1 MATYLQ
7 GVQDY
12 IPQFQPFQP
21 DLNLYSNVLQTKQ
34 TEYDSAWKSLNN
46 VYGQYFYADLTRD
59 GNIARKEEVLKNIDF
74 NLKKIT
80 GLDLSLDQ
88 NVAKAAQVF
97 KPFYEDEHIMKDMA
111 WTKNYNN
118 QKTRAEGLKNSL
130 DEKAREQYWDGG
142 VRAMDYMRQ
151 EFKDAA
157 DPEALSFQNTS
168 YTPYINAVKKAQ
180 EVAKEA
186 GLSMETPEFSKDG
199 RWVIKKKNG
208 EQLMEPL
215 SKLFEAELG
224 NDPAIQ
230 AVYKTQAYLD
240 RKDYAES
247 NAAQF
252 NGDKNAA
259 EMKYLEENYNNL
271 KAANE
276 RRYKGLKN
284 ASSSYDTKIKDIEQQ
299 IKNKTADPDAEA
311 YLENLKEAKEMNDKI
326 ITRIDADNEALKEQ
340 SGTPSTTSGFVNP
353 YGDVKSL
360 RWKVD
365 NAMASSLMQKDLNEA
380 AQIFA
385 YKDAKVDI
393 EANIYAVNEQKHAFS
408 MQEVA
413 ARNQGLKDAAR
424 ITAQSKLDAA
434 AAEYLYEAGTHEPD
448 LRKTVVDEKGNT
460 VANPNYM
467 QPVEKP
473 EYNEIHTRENPQ
485 TTDQYNVKMGVN
497 REAKNRTEEV
507 AKPFLMSMA
516 GNIKSLNKDGVFSD
530 EDVKFIF
537 NDPTM
542 TADKFNNLVSQN
554 GYWYIKNGMGT
565 NKTKNIAR
573 RYEWALKKYAKD
585 SRVSPILENNRA
597 TSNQFNDYLDYVD
610 NVEDWQKK
618 SSKIVEQE
626 LATKG
631 GEIGQYAKYLYDAK
645 GNLRSEAEFND
656 LVYGKGGNAQAQ
668 KNKKEDLRAAQ
679 MYAMIPDL
687 PTIIDYATGNY
698 REGLMNQAEQGLK
711 SIRETR
717 DSGVYKDLVKE
728 AGKIYTSGKVLDGA
742 PGTPGTGAGKFTQNE
757 NFIMVSPKSPM
768 TSMSKRFYMEFN
780 RDFNNIDFD
789 ESNSVITFGGA
800 TKSAFLKSK
809 DSEADEVTGLTQTK
823 KGKALMR
830 LIDTEINNTKSK
842 FKNFELSSIPIAAG
856 MASKGGMTIRPDAE
870 WLKQYIITDKNPT
883 GIITQTEYNQAIVN
897 GITVIT
903 DNQNFT
909 NGLFKSSQVS
919 ALKANIDY
927 SVNNG
932 QPYVFT
938 SPFDE
943 NNKWTISKNNY
954 GTGEY
959 VSTVQY
965 RAWDPN
971 TKSYSTVSYTDPI
984 SPGNNIDNLRDEY
997 QLIFNN
1003 IYQNNKILSNGR

>member
-252 NGDKNAA
+252 DGDKNAA

-276 RRYKGLKN
+276 RRYKNLKST
-284 ASSSYDTKIKDIEQQ
+284 SSSYESKIKNIEEQ

-434 AAEYLYEAGTHEPD
+434 AAEY
-448 LRKTVVDEKGNT
+448 
-460 VANPNYM
+460 
-467 QPVEKP
+467 
-473 EYNEIHTRENPQ
+473 
-485 TTDQYNVKMGVN
+485 
-497 REAKNRTEEV
+497 
-507 AKPFLMSMA
+507 FS
-516 GNIKSLNKDGVFSD
+516 KS
-530 EDVKFIF
+530 
-537 NDPTM
+537 
-542 TADKFNNLVSQN
+542 
-554 GYWYIKNGMGT
+554 
-565 NKTKNIAR
+565 
-573 RYEWALKKYAKD
+573 
-585 SRVSPILENNRA
+585 
-597 TSNQFNDYLDYVD
+597 
-610 NVEDWQKK
+610 
-618 SSKIVEQE
+618 
-626 LATKG
+626 
-631 GEIGQYAKYLYDAK
+631 
-645 GNLRSEAEFND
+645 
-656 LVYGKGGNAQAQ
+656 
-668 KNKKEDLRAAQ
+668 
-679 MYAMIPDL
+679 
-687 PTIIDYATGNY
+687 
-698 REGLMNQAEQGLK
+698 
-711 SIRETR
+711 
-717 DSGVYKDLVKE
+717 
-728 AGKIYTSGKVLDGA
+728 
-742 PGTPGTGAGKFTQNE
+742 
-757 NFIMVSPKSPM
+757 
-768 TSMSKRFYMEFN
+768 
-780 RDFNNIDFD
+780 
-789 ESNSVITFGGA
+789 
-800 TKSAFLKSK
+800 
-809 DSEADEVTGLTQTK
+809 
-823 KGKALMR
+823 
-830 LIDTEINNTKSK
+830 
-842 FKNFELSSIPIAAG
+842 
-856 MASKGGMTIRPDAE
+856 
-870 WLKQYIITDKNPT
+870 
-883 GIITQTEYNQAIVN
+883 
-897 GITVIT
+897 
-903 DNQNFT
+903 
-909 NGLFKSSQVS
+909 
-919 ALKANIDY
+919 
-927 SVNNG
+927 
-932 QPYVFT
+932 
-938 SPFDE
+938 
-943 NNKWTISKNNY
+943 
-954 GTGEY
+954 
-959 VSTVQY
+959 
-965 RAWDPN
+965 
-971 TKSYSTVSYTDPI
+971 
-984 SPGNNIDNLRDEY
+984 
-997 QLIFNN
+997 
-1003 IYQNNKILSNGR
+1003 